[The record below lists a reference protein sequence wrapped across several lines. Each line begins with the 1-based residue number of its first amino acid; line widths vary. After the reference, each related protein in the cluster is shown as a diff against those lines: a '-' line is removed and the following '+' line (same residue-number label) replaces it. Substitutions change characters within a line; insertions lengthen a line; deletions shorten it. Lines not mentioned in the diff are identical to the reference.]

1 MTIKELREKRA
12 AAKQKMLSIVDK
24 AEAENRSVTAEEAK
38 EIEEIEQDIRG
49 YDAAL
54 TAYAHRN
61 QVRVTDAI
69 TQAAEAIRSVVRGD
83 VHTADINLRAALSG
97 ATTTTTVSGAGSEST
112 IGVIKPL
119 EQGLILGSIG
129 ATIRTDIPRGGKWA
143 SVAPAK
149 ATFESEATP
158 LSNQSIT
165 VTKKATNPH
174 RIGIQIFVSNQAL
187 AMSDIDLMN
196 TVILP
201 EVNRAIERELNAWM
215 MQTTA
220 YNSTH
225 GAAGVF
231 VNAVTKVTGTA
242 AVPTADELATLRGK
256 VKAKGIY
263 DDGTYRYVMSALMAA
278 KLSVTPVVEGGSE
291 MILKDGK
298 IGGVPVYETEYI
310 ELDNS
315 TLDTAGPKYVGFGRF
330 SDAIVAQFGAARL
343 TVDSSSKEAA
353 TSDGVYVILNVDYDQ
368 VSLYDGKSFGLLT
381 AKTA

>member
-38 EIEEIEQDIRG
+38 EIEELEKEVRG

-54 TAYAHRN
+54 TAHAHRN
-61 QVRVTDAI
+61 QVRITDAI
-69 TQAAEAIRSVVRGD
+69 TEMADAIRSVVRGE
-83 VHTADINLRAALSG
+83 VHSADINLRAAISN
-97 ATTTTTVSGAGSEST
+97 ATTTATAAGAASEST
-112 IGVIKPL
+112 VGVLKPL
-119 EQGLILGSIG
+119 EQGLILGNIG
-129 ATIRTDIPRGGKWA
+129 ASIRTDIPRGGKWA

-149 ATFESEATP
+149 ATFEAEATP
-158 LSNQSIT
+158 LSNQSIA

-174 RIGIQIFVSNQAL
+174 RLGIQIFVTNQAL
-187 AMSDIDLMN
+187 AMSDVDLLN

-215 MQTTA
+215 LQTTA

-231 VNAVTKVTGTA
+231 VNAATKVPGA
-242 AVPTADELATLRGK
+242 AATPTAEELATLRGK

-263 DDGTYRYVMSALMAA
+263 DDGTYRYVMSAMMAA
-278 KLSVTPVVEGGSE
+278 KLSVTPIVAGGSE

-298 IGGVPVYETEYI
+298 IAGIPVYESEYI
-310 ELDNS
+310 ELGNS
-315 TLDTAGPKYVGFGRF
+315 TEVPKYVGFGRF
-330 SDAIVAQFGAARL
+330 SDAVVAQFGAARL
-343 TVDSSSKEAA
+343 NIDSSSKEAA
-353 TSDGVYVILNVDYDQ
+353 TADGVYVILNVDYDI

>member
-1 MTIKELREKRA
+1 MTIKELRQKREA
-12 AAKQKMLSIVDK
+12 ARQAMLQIVDT
-24 AEAENRSVTAEEAK
+24 AEAENRSVTAEEATQ
-38 EIEEIEQDIRG
+38 IEEYEAEIRG
-49 YDAAL
+49 YDAAMVAH
-54 TAYAHRN
+54 THRN

-69 TQAAEAIRSVVRGD
+69 TEVANAVRSIVRGEVRSAD
-83 VHTADINLRAALSG
+83 VNLRAAISG
-97 ATTTTTVSGAGSEST
+97 ATTTTTAAGAGSEST

-129 ATIRTDIPRGGKWA
+129 ASIRTDIPRGGKWA

-149 ATFESEATP
+149 ATFENEATP
-158 LSNQSIT
+158 LSNQSIA

-174 RIGIQIFVSNQAL
+174 RLGIQIFVTHQAL
-187 AMSDIDLMN
+187 AMSDIDLLN

-215 MQTTA
+215 LQTTA

-225 GAAGVF
+225 GAKGVF
-231 VNAVTKVTGTA
+231 VDAVTKVTGA
-242 AVPTADELATLRGK
+242 AATPTAEELATLRGN

-278 KLSVTPVVEGGSE
+278 KLSVTPIVTGGSE

-298 IGGVPVYETEYI
+298 IAGIPVYESEYI
-310 ELDNS
+310 ELGNN
-315 TLDTAGPKYVGFGRF
+315 TGVPKYVGFGRF

-343 TVDSSSKEAA
+343 TIDISSKEAA
-353 TSDGVYVILNVDYDQ
+353 TADGVYVILNVDYDL
-368 VSLYDGKSFGLLT
+368 VSLYDGKSFGLYT
-381 AKTA
+381 AKTATT

>member
-1 MTIKELREKRA
+1 MTKKELQNRRA
-12 AAKQKMLSIVDK
+12 EIVRDLTQRCETIRTENRNFTPEEQEEIRSL
-24 AEAENRSVTAEEAK
+24 EAEKATIEVALRNYDNRR
-38 EIEEIEQDIRG
+38 EI
-49 YDAAL
+49 A
-54 TAYAHRN
+54 
-61 QVRVTDAI
+61 VTDAI
-69 TQAAEAIRSVVRGD
+69 TETAAAIRSVANGE
-83 VHTADINLRAALSG
+83 VHAADINLRAAITG
-97 ATTTTTVSGAGSEST
+97 ATTTSTAVGAGSEST

-129 ATIRTDIPRGGKWA
+129 ASIRTDIPRGGKWA

-149 ATFESEATP
+149 ATFENEATP
-158 LSNQSIT
+158 LSNQSIA

-174 RIGIQIFVSNQAL
+174 RLGIQIFVTHQAL
-187 AMSDIDLMN
+187 AMSDFDLMN
-196 TVILP
+196 TVIVP

-215 MQTTA
+215 LQTTA

-225 GAAGVF
+225 GAKGVF
-231 VNAVTKVTGTA
+231 VDAVTKVTGA
-242 AVPTADELATLRGK
+242 AATPTAEELATLRGK

-278 KLSVTPVVEGGSE
+278 KLSVTPIVAGGSE

-298 IGGVPVYETEYI
+298 IAGIPVYESEYI
-310 ELDNS
+310 ELGNA
-315 TLDTAGPKYVGFGRF
+315 TPDTPKYVGFGRF

-343 TVDSSSKEAA
+343 TIDSSSKEAA
-353 TSDGVYVILNVDYDQ
+353 TADGVYVILNVDYDL

>member
-38 EIEEIEQDIRG
+38 EIEELEKEVRG
-49 YDAAL
+49 YEAAL
-54 TAYAHRN
+54 TANAHRN
-61 QVRVTDAI
+61 QVRITDAI
-69 TQAAEAIRSVVRGD
+69 TEAAEAIRSVVRGEA
-83 VHTADINLRAALSG
+83 HTADINLRAVTN
-97 ATTTTTVSGAGSEST
+97 ATTTATVAGAGSESSA
-112 IGVIKPL
+112 GVLMPL
-119 EQGLILGSIG
+119 EQGLILGNIG
-129 ATIRTDIPRGGKWA
+129 ASIRTDIPRGGKWA

-149 ATFESEATP
+149 ATFEAEATA
-158 LSNQSIT
+158 LSNQSIA

-174 RIGIQIFVSNQAL
+174 RLGIQIFVTNQAL
-187 AMSDIDLMN
+187 AMSDVDLMN

-215 MQTTA
+215 LQTTA

-231 VNAVTKVTGTA
+231 VNAATKVTGA
-242 AVPTADELATLRGK
+242 AATPTAEELATLRGK
-256 VKAKGIY
+256 VKKNGIY

-278 KLSVTPVVEGGSE
+278 KLSVTPIVAGGSE

-298 IGGVPVYETEYI
+298 IAGIPVFESEYI
-310 ELDNS
+310 ELGNS
-315 TLDTAGPKYVGFGRF
+315 TEVPKYVGFGRF
-330 SDAIVAQFGAARL
+330 SDAVVAQFGPARL
-343 TVDSSSKEAA
+343 SIDSTSKEAA
-353 TSDGVYVILNVDYDQ
+353 TADGVYVILNVDYDI

>member
-1 MTIKELREKRA
+1 MTKKEMQNRCAEIKRELTQRCETIKT
-12 AAKQKMLSIVDK
+12 
-24 AEAENRSVTAEEAK
+24 ENRNFTPAEQ
-38 EIEEIEQDIRG
+38 EEIRSLEDEKATIEVALRN
-49 YDAAL
+49 YDNRREIAI
-54 TAYAHRN
+54 
-61 QVRVTDAI
+61 TDAI
-69 TQAAEAIRSVVRGD
+69 TDAAAAIRSVARGE
-83 VHTADINLRAALSG
+83 VNGADINLRAVTN
-97 ATTTTTVSGAGSEST
+97 ATTTSTVAGAGSEST
-112 IGVIKPL
+112 VGVLKPL

-129 ATIRTDIPRGGKWA
+129 ASIRTDIPRGGKWA

-149 ATFESEATP
+149 ATFEAEATA
-158 LSNQSIT
+158 LSNQSVA

-174 RIGIQIFVSNQAL
+174 RLGIQIFVTNQAL
-187 AMSDIDLMN
+187 AMSDVDLMN

-215 MQTTA
+215 LQTTA

-231 VNAVTKVTGTA
+231 VNAATKVTGA
-242 AVPTADELATLRGK
+242 AATPTAEELATLRGK

-278 KLSVTPVVEGGSE
+278 KLSVTPIVAGGSE

-298 IGGVPVYETEYI
+298 IAGIPVYESEYI
-310 ELDNS
+310 ELGNS
-315 TLDTAGPKYVGFGRF
+315 TEVPKYVGFGRF
-330 SDAIVAQFGAARL
+330 SDAVVAQFGAARL
-343 TVDSSSKEAA
+343 NIDSSSKEAA
-353 TSDGVYVILNVDYDQ
+353 TADGVYVILNVDYDI

>member
-1 MTIKELREKRA
+1 MTKKEMQNRCAEIKRELTQRCETIRT
-12 AAKQKMLSIVDK
+12 
-24 AEAENRSVTAEEAK
+24 ENRNFTPVEQ
-38 EIEEIEQDIRG
+38 EEIRSLEDEKATIEVALRN
-49 YDAAL
+49 YDNRREIAI
-54 TAYAHRN
+54 
-61 QVRVTDAI
+61 TDAI
-69 TQAAEAIRSVVRGD
+69 TDAAAAIRSVARGE
-83 VHTADINLRAALSG
+83 VNGADINLRAVTN
-97 ATTTTTVSGAGSEST
+97 ATTTSTVAGAGSEST
-112 IGVIKPL
+112 VGVLKPL

-129 ATIRTDIPRGGKWA
+129 ASIRTDIPRGGKWA

-149 ATFESEATP
+149 ATFEAEATA
-158 LSNQSIT
+158 LSNQSVA

-174 RIGIQIFVSNQAL
+174 RLGIQIFVTNQAL
-187 AMSDIDLMN
+187 AMSDVDLLN

-215 MQTTA
+215 LQTTA

-231 VNAVTKVTGTA
+231 VNAATKVTGA
-242 AVPTADELATLRGK
+242 AATPTAEELATLRGK

-278 KLSVTPVVEGGSE
+278 KLSVTPIVAGGSE

-298 IGGVPVYETEYI
+298 IAGIPVYESEYI
-310 ELDNS
+310 ELGNS
-315 TLDTAGPKYVGFGRF
+315 TEVPKYVGFGRF
-330 SDAIVAQFGAARL
+330 SDAVVAQFGAARL
-343 TVDSSSKEAA
+343 NIDSSSKEAA
-353 TSDGVYVILNVDYDQ
+353 TADGVYVILNVDYDI

>member
-1 MTIKELREKRA
+1 MTKKELQNRRA
-12 AAKQKMLSIVDK
+12 EIVRDLTQRCETIRTENRNFTPEEQEEIRSL
-24 AEAENRSVTAEEAK
+24 EAEKATIEVALRNYDNRR
-38 EIEEIEQDIRG
+38 EIT
-49 YDAAL
+49 L
-54 TAYAHRN
+54 
-61 QVRVTDAI
+61 TDAI
-69 TQAAEAIRSVVRGD
+69 TDAAAAIRSVARGE
-83 VHTADINLRAALSG
+83 VNGADINLRAVTN
-97 ATTTTTVSGAGSEST
+97 ATTTSTVAGAGSEST
-112 IGVIKPL
+112 VGVLKPL

-129 ATIRTDIPRGGKWA
+129 ASIRTDIPRGGKWA

-149 ATFESEATP
+149 ATFEAEATA
-158 LSNQSIT
+158 LSNQSVA

-174 RIGIQIFVSNQAL
+174 RLGIQIFVTNQAL
-187 AMSDIDLMN
+187 AMSDVDLMN

-215 MQTTA
+215 LQTTA

-231 VNAVTKVTGTA
+231 VNAATKVPGA
-242 AVPTADELATLRGK
+242 AATPTAEELATLRGK

-278 KLSVTPVVEGGSE
+278 KLSVTPIVAGGSE

-298 IGGVPVYETEYI
+298 IAGIPVYESEYI
-310 ELDNS
+310 ELGNS
-315 TLDTAGPKYVGFGRF
+315 TEVPKYVGFGRF
-330 SDAIVAQFGAARL
+330 SDAVVAQFGVARL
-343 TVDSSSKEAA
+343 NIDSSSKEAA
-353 TSDGVYVILNVDYDQ
+353 TADGVYVILNVDYDI